1 MAPLFAASSSAAV
14 LEELAKRGVGPPAA
28 GAAAAGL
35 RQLSTHAIQVFSE
48 ITTLAAAVKRWQSVA
63 GAHPL
68 QMVTGQQQGSTTKPT
83 WCVEGLVCV
92 CSSWLAFAN
101 GAMTCDA
108 VAGVSVCLPFVS
120 SFEATTALAQ
130 YFAARAGADAST
142 CKVVAATTGGVLSI
156 AAGDFVV
163 RYGCAHYTTSMVFT
177 LCCACASPSCQSGV
191 EVLLKQFNGIPSWVA
206 IAVRCVLTGSPQSI
220 LANAEN
226 IANGVL
232 NSLVKDPAA
241 RKQMTAAARLIIGIV
256 KALDSSGVSGL
267 RQQR

>member
-1 MAPLFAASSSAAV
+1 MQSGRCNNRRRAV
-14 LEELAKRGVGPPAA
+14 HCRWRLCGELR
-28 GAAAAGL
+28 
-35 RQLSTHAIQVFSE
+35 VFVL
-48 ITTLAAAVKRWQSVA
+48 TT
-63 GAHPL
+63 
-68 QMVTGQQQGSTTKPT
+68 QQA
-83 WCVEGLVCV
+83 C
-92 CSSWLAFAN
+92 CS
-101 GAMTCDA
+101 
-108 VAGVSVCLPFVS
+108 P
-120 SFEATTALAQ
+120 
-130 YFAARAGADAST
+130 
-142 CKVVAATTGGVLSI
+142 
-156 AAGDFVV
+156 
-163 RYGCAHYTTSMVFT
+163 